1 MTMHTAGVTGLSGIV
16 TADDVERFLRASD
29 EMQPESFR
37 AYKRDDNAF
46 TLHLAFKKFAV
57 HRRLIVPDIQVR
69 GDAGSWTIE
78 SDPVFTPLWREGGQS
93 LTSVLYAIVQ
103 VTSQHLSH
111 DTHWGAHLSPRAQL
125 PPAPPAEPRV
135 VFNESDIAEI
145 ENLVRWCE
153 QAQPFVEGKR
163 VLNVAGGGGIAA
175 KLLSRW
181 ASQCLNVDWDATSLQ
196 IGFET
201 FDAPNLWHYW
211 VESPSSLPVI
221 MKEHQPDVVC
231 WFQGIDA
238 VLVGVIATDMK
249 EATTLVCPA
258 LDVLR
263 REAMEWFE
271 RCEIAGDLLV
281 CSRPKRRASA
291 DDRVFLTLQANRWA
305 NGNWQMLLSRN
316 TLPIT
321 VNGVLGYA
329 VPADIQTLYDLV
341 RYVRSDHAVVVEIGS
356 FCGLSACIFAHSLR
370 RHGLSGQVFCVDLWD
385 TYVEMNPSAKETGFF
400 AYQTGQLRQLFDHY
414 TTTAEA
420 TGVTPIC
427 EDSAQAWRRFSDESI
442 DLLFVDGD
450 HSYEGCLNDLRNWY
464 PKVKPHGIILGHDYD
479 WDTVRAAAQ
488 QFAREKGLRLLPSST
503 QTMFLLL
510 MSQASPQPERPPAP
524 VDLFVASCV

>member
-221 MKEHQPDVVC
+221 MEEHQPDVVC

-238 VLVGVIATDMK
+238 VLLGVIATDMK

-281 CSRPKRRASA
+281 CSRPKRRASP
-291 DDRVFLTLQANRWA
+291 DDRVFLTLQANRWTNA
-305 NGNWQMLLSRN
+305 NWQMLLSRN

-329 VPADIQTLYDLV
+329 VPADIQTLYDSV

-370 RHGLSGQVFCVDLWD
+370 RHGLGGQVFCVDLWD

-400 AYQTGQLRQLFDHY
+400 AYKSGQLRQLFDHY
-414 TTTAEA
+414 TKTAAA
-420 TGVTPIC
+420 TGIVPMC
-427 EDSAQAWRRFSDESI
+427 EDSTQAWRRFSDESI

-450 HSYEGCLNDLRNWY
+450 HSFEGCLRDLRNWY
-464 PKVKPHGIILGHDYD
+464 PKVKPNGVILGHDYD
-479 WDTVRAAAQ
+479 WETVRAAAQ
-488 QFAREKGLRLLPSST
+488 QFAREKGLRLIPSST

-510 MSQASPQPERPPAP
+510 MPQASPQPERPSAP

>member
-201 FDAPNLWHYW
+201 FDASNLQHYW
-211 VESPSSLPVI
+211 LESPLSLPV
-221 MKEHQPDVVC
+221 
-231 WFQGIDA
+231 
-238 VLVGVIATDMK
+238 
-249 EATTLVCPA
+249 
-258 LDVLR
+258 
-263 REAMEWFE
+263 
-271 RCEIAGDLLV
+271 
-281 CSRPKRRASA
+281 S
-291 DDRVFLTLQANRWA
+291 
-305 NGNWQMLLSRN
+305 
-316 TLPIT
+316 
-321 VNGVLGYA
+321 
-329 VPADIQTLYDLV
+329 
-341 RYVRSDHAVVVEIGS
+341 
-356 FCGLSACIFAHSLR
+356 
-370 RHGLSGQVFCVDLWD
+370 HGR
-385 TYVEMNPSAKETGFF
+385 PSA
-400 AYQTGQLRQLFDHY
+400 
-414 TTTAEA
+414 
-420 TGVTPIC
+420 
-427 EDSAQAWRRFSDESI
+427 
-442 DLLFVDGD
+442 
-450 HSYEGCLNDLRNWY
+450 
-464 PKVKPHGIILGHDYD
+464 
-479 WDTVRAAAQ
+479 
-488 QFAREKGLRLLPSST
+488 
-503 QTMFLLL
+503 
-510 MSQASPQPERPPAP
+510 
-524 VDLFVASCV
+524 

>member
-1 MTMHTAGVTGLSGIV
+1 MHTAGVTGLSGIV

-69 GDAGSWTIE
+69 GDANGWTIE
-78 SDPVFTPLWREGGQS
+78 SAPVYNAFWREGGQS

-221 MKEHQPDVVC
+221 MEEHQPDVVC

-238 VLVGVIATDMK
+238 VLLGVIAAGMK
-249 EATTLVCPA
+249 ESTSLIFPR
-258 LDVLR
+258 LDVLY

-271 RCEIAGDLLV
+271 QCEPVGDLLV
-281 CSRPKRRASA
+281 CSRPKRRISP
-291 DDRVFLTLQANRWA
+291 DDHF
-305 NGNWQMLLSRN
+305 
-316 TLPIT
+316 
-321 VNGVLGYA
+321 VLN
-329 VPADIQTLYDLV
+329 L
-341 RYVRSDHAVVVEIGS
+341 
-356 FCGLSACIFAHSLR
+356 
-370 RHGLSGQVFCVDLWD
+370 
-385 TYVEMNPSAKETGFF
+385 
-400 AYQTGQLRQLFDHY
+400 
-414 TTTAEA
+414 
-420 TGVTPIC
+420 
-427 EDSAQAWRRFSDESI
+427 
-442 DLLFVDGD
+442 
-450 HSYEGCLNDLRNWY
+450 
-464 PKVKPHGIILGHDYD
+464 
-479 WDTVRAAAQ
+479 
-488 QFAREKGLRLLPSST
+488 
-503 QTMFLLL
+503 
-510 MSQASPQPERPPAP
+510 
-524 VDLFVASCV
+524 